1 MKPYFIVYTQ
11 DGCKFC
17 KKAVGLLK
25 KRSEPFIT
33 TDLTNCGDLLG
44 EVQTVFQHDTIPIV
58 LRADQENA
66 ELNLVGGY
74 TELEGYFE
82 SLDLGDT
89 APEPDSTEEDL
100 DTRTG
105 TDEEE

>member
-17 KKAVGLLK
+17 KKAIGLLK

-66 ELNLVGGY
+66 QLNLVGGY

-82 SLDLGDT
+82 SIDLGDQAEEPGSIEEEL
-89 APEPDSTEEDL
+89 APGAD
-100 DTRTG
+100 

>member
-11 DGCKFC
+11 DGCSFC
-17 KKAVGLLK
+17 TKAVGLLK
-25 KRSEPFIT
+25 ERSEPFIT

-44 EVQTVFQHDTIPIV
+44 EVKTVFQHETIPIV

-66 ELNLVGGY
+66 QLNLVGGY

-82 SLDLGDT
+82 ALDSGGL
-89 APEPDSTEEDL
+89 EEQEDSTDEDL
-100 DTRTG
+100 DARA
-105 TDEEE
+105 EEEE